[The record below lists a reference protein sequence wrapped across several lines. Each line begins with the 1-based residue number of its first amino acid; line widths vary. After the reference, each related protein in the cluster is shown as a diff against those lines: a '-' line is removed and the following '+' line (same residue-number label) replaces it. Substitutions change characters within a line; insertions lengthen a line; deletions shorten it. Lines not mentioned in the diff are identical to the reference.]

1 MKNQNSEMRS
11 KFQQIVLYCLDLC
24 TQNTRLWELDLES
37 SHNRGTDKINMLKQG
52 RNNQKKASLVVH
64 LGLTYGVQDLEM

>member
-1 MKNQNSEMRS
+1 MRS

-52 RNNQKKASLVVH
+52 RNTQKKASLVVH
-64 LGLTYGVQDLEM
+64 LGLTYGVKDLEM